1 VDVIER
7 VMKFGCEP
15 AIGMKQSWR
24 MRIRNWLRRM
34 SFENWERYRRER
46 YRIEGVFG
54 SMKLKLG
61 SSFTLVR
68 EDLAKKMAIACAI
81 LWNLY
86 MIILQRLW
94 IFMFMIVLRVYDS
107 IESEKEGIKGLIIF
121 FEQPHFKIAYTFIIF

>member
-1 VDVIER
+1 MLREILDRLEELPRGPFIADKGYDAVDVVER

-34 SFENWERYRRER
+34 SFENWERYRKRR

-54 SMKLKLG
+54 SMKLKVG
-61 SSFTLVR
+61 SSFTLIR

-94 IFMFMIVLRVYDS
+94 LFVIVLRVRRR
-107 IESEKEGIKGLIIF
+107 G
-121 FEQPHFKIAYTFIIF
+121 